1 MTGASALHSAA
12 EDERPFW
19 DWKPLE
25 ALDAAEWESLC
36 DGCGR
41 CCLVKLED
49 EDTGAVHFTDIA
61 CRLFDT
67 NTCRCGDYAR
77 RRRRVRDCLKLTP
90 DLARALA
97 WLPPTCA
104 YRLRAEGRPLAWWHP
119 LVSGSAE
126 TVHAAGISVRGRVA
140 ASERDVKLDDYPE
153 HIVSWPTKVPR
164 RAKPQNGRDAP
175 VRRTSRAGKGG
186 CRPNAGLP
194 K

>member
-1 MTGASALHSAA
+1 MSRQPIHSRTT
-12 EDERPFW
+12 EDRPFW
-19 DWKPLE
+19 ESKPLE

-36 DGCGR
+36 DSCGR

-61 CRLFDT
+61 CRLFDAA
-67 NTCRCGDYAR
+67 TCRCSDYAHR
-77 RRRRVRDCLKLTP
+77 HRRVRDCLKLTA

-126 TVHAAGISVRGRVA
+126 TVHTAGISVRGRIA
-140 ASERDVKLDDYPE
+140 ASEREVKLKDYPD
-153 HIVSWPTKVPR
+153 HIVRWPAKVPR
-164 RAKPQNGRDAP
+164 RAK
-175 VRRTSRAGKGG
+175 
-186 CRPNAGLP
+186 RPPA
-194 K
+194 